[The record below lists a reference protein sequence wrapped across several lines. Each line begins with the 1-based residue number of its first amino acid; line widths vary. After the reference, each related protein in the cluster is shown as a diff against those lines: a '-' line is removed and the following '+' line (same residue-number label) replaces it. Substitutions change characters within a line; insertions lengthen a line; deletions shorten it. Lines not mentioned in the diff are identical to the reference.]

1 MQKIWAEQSE
11 PLNTIK
17 RKQSV
22 KKIREPLAEGKL
34 EIVDNVWH
42 STKFSRVPS
51 KIWGKPLIFRAE
63 VRVFFSHMAEKNG
76 ENLGERSATSEPLN
90 ARYLPRAERECNVV
104 SAGEV
109 SNLPDF

>member
-34 EIVDNVWH
+34 EIVDNKAIQR
-42 STKFSRVPS
+42 SLRLTSGNFPRERRPPKNNRF
-51 KIWGKPLIFRAE
+51 KPQKTEMFI
-63 VRVFFSHMAEKNG
+63 
-76 ENLGERSATSEPLN
+76 
-90 ARYLPRAERECNVV
+90 
-104 SAGEV
+104 
-109 SNLPDF
+109 

>member
-34 EIVDNVWH
+34 EIVDN
-42 STKFSRVPS
+42 
-51 KIWGKPLIFRAE
+51 IGI
-63 VRVFFSHMAEKNG
+63 
-76 ENLGERSATSEPLN
+76 
-90 ARYLPRAERECNVV
+90 
-104 SAGEV
+104 
-109 SNLPDF
+109 

>member
-34 EIVDNVWH
+34 EIVDNIGLMR
-42 STKFSRVPS
+42 SCEPSGGIFRQPRKFRPPGEQF
-51 KIWGKPLIFRAE
+51 GKP
-63 VRVFFSHMAEKNG
+63 K
-76 ENLGERSATSEPLN
+76 
-90 ARYLPRAERECNVV
+90 CNEV
-104 SAGEV
+104 SA
-109 SNLPDF
+109 